1 MDEYLRLLL
10 GQIRCRKARDMVGKE
25 VKSHILD
32 QAEAYEQAGME
43 RGKALEE
50 AVRDMGDP
58 VEAGAALNRLHR
70 PQTDWRML
78 ALIGA
83 VSILSM
89 LVHAGIGGK
98 GLSLG
103 DAYGVRHGIG
113 VLAGYGL
120 MLAVCRMD
128 YSYIGKY
135 AKGIAASFFAAVFLV
150 LLFGRGGNGPARWL
164 SFGSLGIISVADMAY
179 LYIPVYGGVLYRYRG
194 EGYKGLGKCILW
206 MLFPVLLLRMNALST
221 AVLLFFILAAMLSAA
236 IGKGWLKVC
245 RRRTLAVFWACFGLL
260 PCAWAG
266 FLFASGKLAVY
277 QAERLRA
284 FLEQEGSS
292 WDYQMTRAA
301 EYLEN
306 SRLLGGSGNEITN
319 LAGIQND
326 YLLNFVANDYGMA
339 AMLFI
344 GLLLLAV
351 AARVIHVSFRQ
362 GNSLGM
368 MMGCG
373 CGMFFEAVT
382 IMDLLHCFGKI
393 PPTRLFLPFLASDTG
408 GLAVAYILAGV
419 VLSVYRFQRI
429 NGNCVI
435 AADGGR

>member
-98 GLSLG
+98 GLALG

-135 AKGIAASFFAAVFLV
+135 AKGIAASFFAAGFLV
-150 LLFGRGGNGPARWL
+150 LLFGRGGSRRDGFLSEVWVSSLWRIWL
-164 SFGSLGIISVADMAY
+164 IFIFRCMAGCFIGIGEKAI
-179 LYIPVYGGVLYRYRG
+179 RG
-194 EGYKGLGKCILW
+194 WE
-206 MLFPVLLLRMNALST
+206 N
-221 AVLLFFILAAMLSAA
+221 
-236 IGKGWLKVC
+236 
-245 RRRTLAVFWACFGLL
+245 VFCGCCFLCCCFG
-260 PCAWAG
+260 
-266 FLFASGKLAVY
+266 
-277 QAERLRA
+277 
-284 FLEQEGSS
+284 
-292 WDYQMTRAA
+292 
-301 EYLEN
+301 
-306 SRLLGGSGNEITN
+306 
-319 LAGIQND
+319 
-326 YLLNFVANDYGMA
+326 
-339 AMLFI
+339 
-344 GLLLLAV
+344 
-351 AARVIHVSFRQ
+351 
-362 GNSLGM
+362 
-368 MMGCG
+368 
-373 CGMFFEAVT
+373 
-382 IMDLLHCFGKI
+382 
-393 PPTRLFLPFLASDTG
+393 
-408 GLAVAYILAGV
+408 
-419 VLSVYRFQRI
+419 
-429 NGNCVI
+429 
-435 AADGGR
+435 